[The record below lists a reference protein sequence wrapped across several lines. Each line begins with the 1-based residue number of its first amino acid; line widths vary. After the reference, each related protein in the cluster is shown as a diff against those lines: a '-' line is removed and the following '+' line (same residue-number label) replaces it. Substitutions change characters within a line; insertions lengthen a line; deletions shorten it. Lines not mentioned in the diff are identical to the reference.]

1 MITASYVLQRQSRAR
16 QKATTN
22 GEKLNSLN
30 CTFLERER
38 ERERERES
46 EGRRSRQKPLETDKK
61 DRLIA
66 SSE

>member
-38 ERERERES
+38 ERERES